1 MNEIL
6 SQLMS
11 RETDIN
17 DVNVIVNDVSSDAAA
32 AAAAAASASASAA
45 VLDDKSRTAV
55 AGRNTSHAVNGH
67 LCVVN
72 YYDDVSV

>member
-17 DVNVIVNDVSSDAAA
+17 DVNVIVNDVSSDAA